1 MGYRILDVKVA
12 KVDPERNKLVIKR
25 KKVRAG
31 KIKYLKNSFIVDAS
45 TLITANDNRTIT
57 LSEIKVGNRITIDFL
72 KTKDKKLLAKGIS
85 VLKLRD
91 INILLKRP
99 ETTK

>member
-12 KVDPERNKLVIKR
+12 KVNPERNKLVIKR

-31 KIKYLKNSFIVDAS
+31 KARFLKNIFVVDTS
-45 TLITANDNRTIT
+45 TLITDKDNRTIT

-72 KTKDKKLLAKGIS
+72 KTQDKKLLAKGIS
-85 VLKLRD
+85 VL
-91 INILLKRP
+91 N
-99 ETTK
+99 